1 MKKFTKNIVKEFKKS
16 FGRFLAIMAIIAL
29 GVGFLIGISQSTP
42 DMKTSMSDFLRA
54 NAAYDVDIK
63 ATYGLTSGDIQSIA
77 EVKNDD
83 GDKVVSSYMPVVTS
97 SVMASI
103 DGAKDSAVNIIGL
116 DFSVVTATGAEDNE
130 NYLNH
135 LTLIEGQF
143 PAEGYRDEDGN
154 EVPLSSQVVAERSN
168 NYFAEVKPGDKVV
181 IADNLNTAN
190 STYGDIYAQK
200 ELTVVGV
207 VSSPDYYYVDARE
220 ITTVGTG
227 VVNLVVY
234 GNYNPEDA
242 ENSVYDLSKEG
253 TVFATLNADSF
264 KVGPISVPVDPIRAD
279 KIIYTDL
286 WVRIDGMENYE
297 YFYDNDFVTGQA
309 EFIAQLGDGIN
320 AQVNTAIDDFISKL
334 SGMPAGI
341 VPADVIEQLGQLAGG
356 SSWYVLDRASTNVSY
371 VSFDMNVEKVEDIAG
386 VFPIFFI
393 VVAALV
399 ALTSMTKMVEEDR
412 MQIGTL
418 KALGYS
424 EGTIMSKYLIYCS
437 LACIIGVVV
446 GILLGFSIMPS
457 IFWNAYKTM
466 YYLPE
471 LYLGFSWW
479 LALAVVFGSLALTI
493 AVTVIAC
500 RATTKG
506 KPSALMQPKAPKPGK
521 RILLERCTP
530 IWKRIKFK
538 WKATIRNIFRYKKN
552 MVLTIISV
560 LGCTALILTG
570 FGLGDSVEQV
580 TVKQYDDI
588 IFYDTII
595 SHPAGYEYNAQGE
608 GELDKYLASLDEG
621 DYLDVYS
628 ENGQL
633 EIAGEDSTSRES
645 VDLYLVE
652 SDSFADFV
660 SLHSRKSG
668 KPLDTEADGIII
680 PENIAIVYDLSAG
693 DSIKY
698 VTADRV
704 TLELKISGICEYY
717 TGSQAYMSGAN
728 FRKAVEAAGG
738 NADTSA
744 NTLLVKYGYGTDS
757 EKMDSDAE
765 RLLADANVTGVEYT
779 YTTISSFD
787 ALNETMSFVIL
798 ILVVSAGALAAI
810 VLYNL
815 TNINIDERR
824 KEIATLRVLGYS
836 KWEVA
841 GYIYR
846 ESSILTIVGAL
857 FGLLGGWLLH
867 MFIVGRVNS
876 VMMMFVKTILPLSY
890 LWSFLITIGF
900 AVVVYAFMLIK
911 LYKIDMAESLK
922 SNE

>member
-1 MKKFTKNIVKEFKKS
+1 MKKFTKNVVKEFKKS

-29 GVGFLIGISQSTP
+29 GVGFLIGVSQSTP
-42 DMKTSMSDFLRA
+42 DMKTSMSDYLRE
-54 NAAYDVDIK
+54 NAAYDVDVK
-63 ATYGLTSGDIQSIA
+63 ATYGLTLSDIEEISA
-77 EVKNDD
+77 AKDED
-83 GDKVVSSYMPVVTS
+83 GEEVVSSCMPVVSS
-97 SVMASI
+97 SVMASV
-103 DGAKDSAVNIIGL
+103 DGAKQSAVNLIGM
-116 DFSVVTATGAEDNE
+116 DFSVVTAADAEEDE

-135 LTLIEGQF
+135 MELLSGQY
-143 PAEGYRDEDGN
+143 PKEGYKDADGN
-154 EVPLSSQVVAERSN
+154 EVPLSQQVVVERSN
-168 NYFAEVKPGDKVV
+168 NYFVEVQPGDNIV
-181 IADNLNTAN
+181 IADELDTAN

-200 ELTVVGV
+200 QFTVVGV

-227 VVNLVVY
+227 VVSLVMY
-234 GNYNPEDA
+234 GNYVPGDA
-242 ENSVYDLSKEG
+242 ENSVYDLSKDG
-253 TVFATLNADSF
+253 SVFHYLNMDSYSLGAF
-264 KVGPISVPVDPIRAD
+264 EIPLTPVREEQIV
-279 KIIYTDL
+279 YTDL
-286 WVRIDGMENYE
+286 WLRIEGAEDYE
-297 YFYDNDFVTGQA
+297 CFYTDYKDYVSEGADAVA
-309 EFIAQLGDGIN
+309 EVGDVIN
-320 AQVNTAIDDFISKL
+320 AAVNAAIEDS
-334 SGMPAGI
+334 M
-341 VPADVIEQLGQLAGG
+341 LAG
-356 SSWYVLDRASTNVSY
+356 SLPASASWYVLDRASTNVSY

-386 VFPIFFI
+386 IFPIFFI

-418 KALGYS
+418 KALGYN

-446 GILLGFSIMPS
+446 GILLGFSIMPT
-457 IFWNAYKTM
+457 IFWNAYETM
-466 YYLPE
+466 YYLPK

-479 LALAVVFGSLALTI
+479 LALSVVFGSLALTI
-493 AVTVIAC
+493 LVTVFAC
-500 RATTKG
+500 RTTTKE
-506 KPSALMQPKAPKPGK
+506 KPSVLMQPKAPKPGK

-530 IWKRIKFK
+530 VWKRIKFK

-580 TVKQYDDI
+580 AVKQYDDV
-588 IFYDTII
+588 IFYDTIVNHD
-595 SHPAGYEYNAQGE
+595 SAYVYDADGE
-608 GELDKYLASLDEG
+608 GELDRYLASLETG
-621 DYLDVYS
+621 SYLDVYS
-628 ENGQL
+628 ESGQL
-633 EIAGEDSTSRES
+633 EIEGDGATSRES

-652 SDSFADFV
+652 GDGFDGFV
-660 SLHSRKSG
+660 SLHYRTSG
-668 KPLDTEADGIII
+668 KAIDASANGIII
-680 PENIAIVYDLSAG
+680 PENIAVVYDLSAG
-693 DSIKY
+693 DGIRY

-704 TLELKISGICEYY
+704 TLELEISAVCENY
-717 TGSQAYMSGAN
+717 TGSQVYMSGAN
-728 FRKAVEAAGG
+728 FRAAVEAAGET
-738 NADTSA
+738 AQTDA
-744 NTLLVKYGYGTDS
+744 NTLLIKYGYGSD
-757 EKMDSDAE
+757 EDAMNADAE
-765 RLLADANVTGVEYT
+765 KLLSDTAVTGVEFT
-779 YTTISSFD
+779 YTTVRSFD

-824 KEIATLRVLGYS
+824 KEIATLRVLGYT

-876 VMMMFVKTILPLSY
+876 VMMMFVKAISPLSY
-890 LWSFLITIGF
+890 LWAFLITIGF

>member
-42 DMKTSMSDFLRA
+42 DMKTSMSAYLRA
-54 NAAYDVDIK
+54 NNAYDVDIK
-63 ATYGLTSGDIQSIA
+63 ATYGLTESDIAAVAATEQ
-77 EVKNDD
+77 D
-83 GDKVVSSYMPVVTS
+83 GDKVVEGYMPVVTS
-97 SVMASI
+97 SVMARI
-103 DGAKDSAVNIIGL
+103 DGAKESAVNLIGL
-116 DFSVVTATGAEDNE
+116 DFSVVTAEDASDNK
-130 NYLNH
+130 NYLNN
-135 LTLIEGQF
+135 LTLESGEW
-143 PAEGYRDEDGN
+143 PHEGYKDADGN
-154 EVPLSSQVVAERSN
+154 EVPLSQQVVVERPD
-168 NYFAEVKPGDKVV
+168 NYFTEIEPGKKIVLAGTD
-181 IADNLNTAN
+181 TTE
-190 STYGDIYAQK
+190 STYGDIYAQS
-200 ELTVVGV
+200 EFTVVGV
-207 VSSPDYYYVDARE
+207 VSSPDYYYIDARE
-220 ITTVGTG
+220 ITTIGTG
-227 VVNLVVY
+227 VVSLVMY
-234 GNYNPEDA
+234 GNYTPLDEI
-242 ENSVYDLSKEG
+242 ENDVYDLGKG
-253 TVFATLNADSF
+253 GTTVFGIVDGIRNQGKAEEEKD
-264 KVGPISVPVDPIRAD
+264 PVL
-279 KIIYTDL
+279 YTDL
-286 WVRIDGMENYE
+286 WVSISGATAYE
-297 YFYDNDFVTGQA
+297 CFYSDYKDFVLEKTEALA
-309 EFIAQLGDGIN
+309 ECGAGIN
-320 AQVNTAIDDFISKL
+320 AAVNADIDAFIASL
-334 SGMPAGI
+334 PEAFRG
-341 VPADVIEQLGQLAGG
+341 QLEQLAGG
-356 SSWYVLDRASTNVSY
+356 ADWLTLDRAGTNMSY
-371 VSFDMNVEKVEDIAG
+371 ISFDMNVEKVEDIAG
-386 VFPIFFI
+386 IFPIFFI

-418 KALGYS
+418 KALGYN

-457 IFWNAYKTM
+457 IFWNAYATM

-493 AVTVIAC
+493 AVTVFAC
-500 RATTKG
+500 RATTKS
-506 KPSALMQPKAPKPGK
+506 KPSVLMQPKAPKPGK

-530 IWKRIKFK
+530 LWKRIKFK

-588 IFYDTII
+588 MFYDTII
-595 SHPAGYEYNAQGE
+595 TCNDSQQKGE
-608 GELDKYLASLDEG
+608 KLENYLADAGE
-621 DYLDVYS
+621 DNYLEVYI

-633 EIAGEDSTSRES
+633 GIGENGSSRES
-645 VDLYLVE
+645 VDLFLTSGE
-652 SDSFADFV
+652 RFGDFV
-660 SLHSRKSG
+660 SLHYRRSG
-668 KPLDTEADGIII
+668 KAIDMSAEGIVI
-680 PENIAIVYDLSAG
+680 PENIAIVYNIKAG
-693 DSIKY
+693 DKITY
-698 VTADRV
+698 ITADRV
-704 TLELKISGICEYY
+704 TLDLTVSAVCENY
-717 TGSQAYMSGAN
+717 TGSVAYMSAEN
-728 FRKAVEAAGG
+728 FTAAVEKAGG
-738 NADTSA
+738 TADITPNSV
-744 NTLLVKYGYGTDS
+744 LVKYGYGND
-757 EKMDSDAE
+757 EEAMDSDAE
-765 RLLADANVTGVEYT
+765 TLLSDPSVTGVEFT
-779 YTTISSFD
+779 YTTVRSFD

-824 KEIATLRVLGYS
+824 KEIATLRVLGYT

-846 ESSILTIVGAL
+846 ESAILTIVGAL

-867 MFIVGRVNS
+867 MFIAGRVNS
-876 VMMMFVKTILPLSY
+876 VMMMFVPSILPLSY
-890 LWSFLITIGF
+890 LWSFIITLGF

-911 LYKIDMAESLK
+911 LYRIDMAESLK